1 MKRTFICAAI
11 LLMITAIEASA
22 QTVVDRIAAVVDK
35 EIITESELLERVN
48 FIALQNKLDSK
59 SRELRLQVLDA
70 MIAEKL
76 VLAQAAIDSIE
87 VSENEV
93 TQALEQQIQN
103 LVRQAGSEQRVEQY
117 YGMPIARIK
126 REFRDEMR
134 KSLLVNRVRQTRES
148 SIQVSLREVEE
159 FYRAYKD
166 SLPAV
171 PVEYE
176 LSNIFIVPKPDPE
189 IEKETR
195 QQLAAVRD
203 SIRKGT
209 GDFAEMA
216 KRYSKHA
223 TADRG
228 GDLPWAKRGELLK
241 EFEEVVFSLREN
253 EVSDVFKTELGL
265 HLVQLMERRGESVR
279 VRQILIPLEKGT
291 ASDSAAIK
299 KLEDLRDRAINGE
312 SFAGLAKEFSEDEDT
327 RPYGGNLGRV
337 SEDQLE
343 SEFGEVVKKLSEGEI
358 SLPHRVNV
366 GALYGYQIVWLRKN
380 IAAHPM
386 NLEDDFRRVEQFA
399 LFQKRNRLNAE
410 WIEQLKGRIY
420 WEIRI

>member
-1 MKRTFICAAI
+1 MKRAFVFAGIFFIG
-11 LLMITAIEASA
+11 TVGASA
-22 QTVVDRIAAVVDK
+22 QTVIDRIAAVVDK
-35 EIITESELLERVN
+35 EIITESELQERVN
-48 FIALQNKLDSK
+48 FVALQNKLDPK
-59 SRELRLQVLDA
+59 SRELRLQILDA

-103 LVRQAGSEQRVEQY
+103 LIRQAGSEQRVEQY

-126 REFRDEMR
+126 REFRNEMR
-134 KSLLVNRVRQTRES
+134 KSLLVNRVRQTREA

-159 FYRAYKD
+159 FYQAYKD
-166 SLPAV
+166 SLPVV
-171 PVEYE
+171 PIEYE
-176 LSNIFIVPKPDPE
+176 LSNIYMVPKPDPE
-189 IEKETR
+189 IEKEAR
-195 QQLAAVRD
+195 QQLAAARD
-203 SIRKGT
+203 SIRKGS
-209 GDFAEMA
+209 GDFADFA

-228 GDLPWAKRGELLK
+228 GELPWAKRGELLK
-241 EFEEVVFSLREN
+241 EFEEVAFSLREN

-279 VRQILIPLEKGT
+279 VRQILVPLEKGT
-291 ASDSAAIK
+291 ASDSAAIR
-299 KLEDLRDRAINGE
+299 KLSELRDRVLNGE
-312 SFAGLAKEFSEDEDT
+312 SFATLAKENSEDEDT

-337 SEDQLE
+337 SDEQLE
-343 SEFGEVVKKLSEGEI
+343 SEFAEVVHKLSDGEI

-366 GALYGYQIVWLRKN
+366 GTSYGYQIVWLRKK
-380 IAAHPM
+380 IPAHSM

-399 LFQKRNRLNAE
+399 LFYKKNRLNAE

-420 WEIRI
+420 WEVRI